1 MARILY
7 FGRLSD
13 AAGASEVTV
22 DLPAEIADTAA
33 LRDWLGKGDPILRDR
48 LRDPRVLVAVNRV
61 LAHGPAGIGL
71 DDEIAFLP
79 PVSGG

>member
-13 AAGASEVTV
+13 AAGAREVTV
-22 DLPAEIADTAA
+22 DLPAEIADTDA
-33 LRDWLGKGDPILRDR
+33 LRDWLGKGDPILLDR
-48 LRDPRVLVAVNRV
+48 LSDPRVLVAVNQV
-61 LAHGPAGIGL
+61 LARGSAVIGR